1 MLQILSDSLKVGFV
15 FFLSEF
21 VGHTM
26 DDADLS
32 QKGRTNTPV
41 QEKPATAKDSNVSY
55 QDLMARIRHI
65 VLTNRLR
72 VRSLS
77 FTSKHFL
84 VLY

>member
-1 MLQILSDSLKVGFV
+1 MAHMFNILA
-15 FFLSEF
+15 EF

-41 QEKPATAKDSNVSY
+41 QEKTASAVDSNVNY
-55 QDLMARIRHI
+55 EDLMTRIRHI

-72 VRSLS
+72 VCAIFSL
-77 FTSKHFL
+77 TN
-84 VLY
+84 LYDSLGKFSRWQIH